1 MKLLFFGIDIVV
13 DIAAVPVPNIYVD
26 CKQFNLKGLK
36 SVAWLESVTVD
47 DDAS

>member
-1 MKLLFFGIDIVV
+1 MQLLLLGIEVVV
-13 DIAAVPVPNIYVD
+13 DIAAVSVHNIYVD
-26 CKQFNLKGLK
+26 LHQCNLKGLK